1 MRRVLEV
8 GWQLADLSPV
18 NLLAGTVSKLGIG
31 VHGLLLPTVR
41 LVREV
46 IGGGE
51 IWL

>member
-8 GWQLADLSPV
+8 GWQLADL
-18 NLLAGTVSKLGIG
+18 NLVAVSKLGIG
-31 VHGLLLPTVR
+31 VHGLILPAVG

-46 IGGGE
+46 VGGGE

>member
-8 GWQLADLSPV
+8 GWQLADLHLV
-18 NLLAGTVSKLGIG
+18 AATVSKLGIG
-31 VHGLLLPTVR
+31 VHGLILPAVG

-46 IGGGE
+46 VGGGE